1 MAVDGLLK
9 SLVGT
14 LVGSFLILMP
24 LDAIAQDQSDVSSL
38 TTLGIEQSDVRTVL
52 RALYQRQQR
61 MEDSLARLDARLA
74 AVAEQAA
81 RTQARI
87 ERGDDPLVALEIE
100 QLWTVVRSLEREN
113 AILTDRLEALGAPQV
128 ED

>member
-74 AVAEQAA
+74 AVAEQAGSHA
-81 RTQARI
+81 
-87 ERGDDPLVALEIE
+87 GSD
-100 QLWTVVRSLEREN
+100 
-113 AILTDRLEALGAPQV
+113 
-128 ED
+128 

>member
-1 MAVDGLLK
+1 M
-9 SLVGT
+9 LVW
-14 LVGSFLILMP
+14 
-24 LDAIAQDQSDVSSL
+24 
-38 TTLGIEQSDVRTVL
+38 L
-52 RALYQRQQR
+52 RSRSKR
-61 MEDSLARLDARLA
+61 
-74 AVAEQAA
+74 A